1 MGLFCKPWVLNRKD
15 QNPNLCSPFLCLDN
29 FLAIACLWW
38 MLRGEVYNVLRK
50 HVFSLSHVYL
60 VFWVWTEL
68 LEKAKSQVNLLK
80 KQNKKLA
87 KVVGGCLGQYYS
99 CKGSNH
105 TSFGFVLLFWEV
117 IPWNWCTIWFI
128 WILWRSNH
136 RKSESQISLMCSKKF

>member
-87 KVVGGCLGQYYS
+87 KVVGGCLGQYYRWLS
-99 CKGSNH
+99 SLKRNCL
-105 TSFGFVLLFWEV
+105 SFFFFVCVCNFFFLFVCDVGIMV
-117 IPWNWCTIWFI
+117 IGKV
-128 WILWRSNH
+128 RH
-136 RKSESQISLMCSKKF
+136 SL